1 VAGSFTF
8 SQQSGR
14 RPPER
19 AAMKR
24 SLIIIGAA
32 GGVGSGVAA
41 AAVEAGYHVVAVG
54 RTSDSLEALA
64 STHPDGAI
72 STVRGSFET
81 EEQAVELVRE
91 LRGLRRRFVG
101 VVASIRPPIASGR
114 LIERPAQILRDTFDQ
129 NVVPH
134 FIAAKH
140 LFPMLAE
147 SNRGALYLVIGC
159 ATSDFAWAGYGH
171 VSVGAAARKMLVH
184 VLREESKDLPL
195 RIQLLQIEG
204 QVSTHKNANV
214 ACHAWMQAEV
224 VGRQVVTLLEQSDG
238 RESVV
243 HLRGVAVRPDTAATL
258 KEERS

>member
-1 VAGSFTF
+1 
-8 SQQSGR
+8 
-14 RPPER
+14 
-19 AAMKR
+19 MKR
-24 SLIIIGAA
+24 SLIVIGAA
-32 GGVGSGVAA
+32 GGVGSAVVASA
-41 AAVEAGYHVVAVG
+41 IEAGYHVVAVG
-54 RTSDSLEALA
+54 RNADGLEALA
-64 STHPDGAI
+64 GAHPEGAV
-72 STVRGSFET
+72 SVVRGSFET

-101 VVASIRPPIASGR
+101 VVVSIRSPIASGR
-114 LIERPAQILRDTFDQ
+114 LIERSAQILRDTFEQ

-147 SNRGALYLVIGC
+147 KNRGALYLVIGC

-204 QVSTHKNANV
+204 QVCTHKNASV
-214 ACHAWMQAEV
+214 ACHAWMHAEV
-224 VGRQVVTLLEQSDG
+224 VGREVVALLEQSDG

-243 HLRGVAVRPDTAATL
+243 HLRGAVRPAAAATL
-258 KEERS
+258 KEERP